1 MIVKVQGILERVT
14 EDQAHVSDG
23 GITYAVM
30 ISRTVAERLTLTGMV
45 GQEVTLHTMYYLEGG
60 VGMGHIL
67 PRLVGFLN
75 ETDLE
80 FFSLLI
86 TVQGLSVKRSLRAL
100 TIPVK
105 DVARAIEL
113 GDTGTLKKLPEVGGK
128 TVQKIIMELKGKV
141 AKFALLRE
149 DELPVGPEA
158 GTLDEFQHEALS
170 ILRQLQYNDAEADAM
185 IRRMREQRP
194 DIVTAE
200 ELIQELFRSQTGP

>member
-1 MIVKVQGILERVT
+1 MIVKIQGILERIT
-14 EDQAHVSDG
+14 DDQAHLSVG

-30 ISRTVAERLTLTGMV
+30 IPRTVSERLTVTGALE
-45 GQEVTLHTMYYLEGG
+45 QDVTLHTMYYFEGG
-60 VGMGHIL
+60 VGMGHII

-113 GDTGTLKKLPEVGGK
+113 GDTGILKTLPEVGGK
-128 TVQKIIMELKGKV
+128 TVQKIIMELQGKV

-149 DELPVGPEA
+149 DEVPMGQETGP
-158 GTLDEFQHEALS
+158 LDEFQHEAFS
-170 ILRQLQYNDAEADAM
+170 ILRQLQYSDTEADSM

-194 DIVTAE
+194 DIITSE
-200 ELIQELFRSQTGP
+200 ELIQELFRTQTSL